1 MPSRLRVVFGLDVTL
16 LIAVCALETVP
27 FTGLIVHEW
36 LGLAVAAIIAVH
48 VLLSWNWIESVTR
61 RLIGGATN
69 RTRVNYFLDL
79 CLFACS
85 TAVIFSGIRI
95 SQQAVPALTGKE
107 AVDMAANFGWRRVH
121 DRFSDFAM
129 ILAALHLAIN
139 WNWLTAVARTIL
151 RRRKAGAR

>member
-1 MPSRLRVVFGLDVTL
+1 
-16 LIAVCALETVP
+16 
-27 FTGLIVHEW
+27 
-36 LGLAVAAIIAVH
+36 
-48 VLLSWNWIESVTR
+48 
-61 RLIGGATN
+61 
-69 RTRVNYFLDL
+69 
-79 CLFACS
+79 
-85 TAVIFSGIRI
+85 VIFSGIRI
-95 SQQAVPALTGKE
+95 SQQAVPALTGRE